1 MSVLDCQFGM
11 ELSKS
16 KPGSGGGVDTLE
28 NDLLELLLVS
38 CAWWTVRHNAGVF
51 LEELGGARKTQ
62 TAPVRKQRELPGN
75 PTLPLAQP
83 SFPGLR

>member
-28 NDLLELLLVS
+28 NDLLEL
-38 CAWWTVRHNAGVF
+38 
-51 LEELGGARKTQ
+51 
-62 TAPVRKQRELPGN
+62 
-75 PTLPLAQP
+75 
-83 SFPGLR
+83 